1 MANLEHTSKNES
13 NPLESFL
20 TNFGKFPQ
28 LIQEGMLRQSQ
39 DEDEK
44 QLISGLGGVLQEQV
58 SSLCEY
64 TLKSSD
70 FLSKQQ
76 TFEVQQ
82 VLRLTA
88 ADTLAGNA
96 QKVAVNLSSTTAKVG
111 AGGIF
116 QELKKIIRMLLDAF
130 GITLP
135 KWLDALINLI
145 DEILNKILSVGSL
158 KLARSLSFMEQ
169 DYLGEL
175 RQLAKLEHERAYLYD
190 FDDDDA

>member
-175 RQLAKLEHERAYLYD
+175 SQLAKLEHERAYLYD
-190 FDDDDA
+190 SDDDDA